1 MKILLLLI
9 LILIPESCTTEL
21 NNFGGYHD
29 PRYFENIGIIKNPLG
44 KNIMQNINDEEIN
57 VLFEND
63 LPKIFIIGYYRC
75 PQMCNSFRDS
85 LFPVLANSDLYIGTD
100 YEIIMTSINP
110 NESVEEA
117 ILDGDKYFEIFFD
130 NSNNRKF
137 LNFTVNNPET
147 VNTIVEDFGFQYRY
161 DEETDDYYHPTIAYL
176 LLSDGTVS
184 SIIEFGE
191 RATTINQKVDF
202 AKNNYISTTAEF
214 NPQLFTCM
222 DKDTENKNP
231 KKAFQLAQFGGA
243 WFLSC
248 VAFMLM
254 YNILSKREEDSI

>member
-1 MKILLLLI
+1 MKIFITLI
-9 LILIPESCTTEL
+9 AMLIISSCTTEL

-44 KNIMQNINDEEIN
+44 KNIMTNIEDKQIS
-57 VLFEND
+57 LFFENN
-63 LPKIFIIGYYRC
+63 LPKIFILGYYRC

-85 LFPVLANSDLYIGTD
+85 LFPVLANSNLKIGTD

-110 NESVEEA
+110 NESSEEA
-117 ILDGDKYFEIFFD
+117 TIDGDKYFELFFD
-130 NSNNRKF
+130 DDTKRKF
-137 LNFTVNNPET
+137 LNFTVSKPES
-147 VNTIVEDFGFQYRY
+147 VNIIVDDFGFQYRY
-161 DEETDDYYHPTIAYL
+161 DNETDDYYHPTIAYL

-191 RATTINQKVDF
+191 RGTTLSQKIDF
-202 AKNNYISTTAEF
+202 AKNNYISTSGEF

-248 VAFMLM
+248 IAFILV
-254 YNILSKREEDSI
+254 YNILSKREEELS